1 MDPAVAREIC
11 RAAVNMPKRQKHV
24 NLRNAIRNTDHRSEN
39 DRNVTSPRPSRRGFR
54 PATQLDLAPYSPYS
68 RVDPMWP
75 LCVGGQSG
83 ALKDNL
89 FEVFS
94 DPCR

>member
-1 MDPAVAREIC
+1 MRKVA
-11 RAAVNMPKRQKHV
+11 
-24 NLRNAIRNTDHRSEN
+24 
-39 DRNVTSPRPSRRGFR
+39 TSPQFF
-54 PATQLDLAPYSPYS
+54 DLAPRFLPYS
-68 RVDPMWP
+68 RVDLMWS

-83 ALKDNL
+83 ALRDNL